1 MANLIVSS
9 EICEDVWS
17 PVPPS
22 IEAARE
28 GATVIVNCSASD
40 ETIGKASY
48 REALISGQSARLISG
63 YIYANAGEGESTT
76 DLVFGGHNLI
86 AENGAILAE
95 AKRFSN
101 GIIYTEFDVQKIA
114 NERRKIRHLQR
125 HRNMCFRGFRLIRT
139 DRNYS
144 YKNISVQT
152 IRSS

>member
-1 MANLIVSS
+1 MSA

-48 REALISGQSARLISG
+48 RESLISGQSARLISG

-86 AENGAILAE
+86 AENGTILAE
-95 AKRFSN
+95 SEDDFRTGLFIQNLMYRKLRMNA
-101 GIIYTEFDVQKIA
+101 E
-114 NERRKIRHLQR
+114 KIRHLQTTQEHVLPR
-125 HRNMCFRGFRLIRT
+125 IPFGLEQTETILTRT
-139 DRNYS
+139 FPSRPFVPS
-144 YKNISVQT
+144 
-152 IRSS
+152 